1 MKIRSSTSKQNENH
15 PTLVF
20 RNLHNKKLIS
30 QGVIH
35 GKTLISNPFQ
45 ENQ

>member
-1 MKIRSSTSKQNENH
+1 MKIGSKTSLKNENH

-20 RNLHNKKLIS
+20 RNLHNKRLIP
-30 QGVIH
+30 QGVICK
-35 GKTLISNPFQ
+35 KTLISNHFQ